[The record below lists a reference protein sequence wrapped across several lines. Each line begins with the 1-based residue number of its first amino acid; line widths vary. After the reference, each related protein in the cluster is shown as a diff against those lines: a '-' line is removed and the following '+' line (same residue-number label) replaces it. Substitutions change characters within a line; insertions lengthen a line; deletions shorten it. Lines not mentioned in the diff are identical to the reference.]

1 MSKVTIDLTSD
12 LEKKLNAIRERFALT
27 FLSETLRLMIILMHE
42 REFPVGRPA
51 LTDEEIKRR
60 VGRPILSDGEIAAKP
75 RTVAEKKKIMEADR
89 IQELTKLATSEWPDG
104 LAGKVSD
111 DGKFVTYFTYFERGR
126 DERTILLREVNKD
139 LIDVQFEPSH
149 DEIIRMQSE
158 GKVDYEI

>member
-27 FLSETLRLMIILMHE
+27 FLSETLRLMIVLMHDQ
-42 REFPVGRPA
+42 EFPVGRPGITE
-51 LTDEEIKRR
+51 LEMKNR
-60 VGRPILSDGEIAAKP
+60 VGRPAATDAQIIGRP
-75 RTVAEKKKIMEADR
+75 RTYAEKKKIAEADR
-89 IQELTKLATSEWPDG
+89 HQELLKIATSAWPEG

-139 LIDVQFEPSH
+139 LIDVQFEPTH